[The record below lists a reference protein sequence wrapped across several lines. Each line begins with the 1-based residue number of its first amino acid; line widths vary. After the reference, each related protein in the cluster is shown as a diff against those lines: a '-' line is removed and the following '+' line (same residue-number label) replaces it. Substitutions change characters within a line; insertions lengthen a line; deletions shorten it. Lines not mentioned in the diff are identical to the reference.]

1 MAAEPSQR
9 PRGRA
14 QSKDPDRPAWAHSSW
29 VNIKAAWYA
38 TDLGFHGAALGS
50 SPYAV
55 NSDVPGACHPAYLAD
70 SFHRD
75 MNCFATARI
84 LNAATYAAQGAAMGC
99 MEATSI
105 QFSIQLTQLLL
116 DFGDLGFML
125 RHCGEITTER
135 CCCTVVPCLREIAT

>member
-1 MAAEPSQR
+1 MGQHQGAR
-9 PRGRA
+9 
-14 QSKDPDRPAWAHSSW
+14 
-29 VNIKAAWYA
+29 YA
-38 TDLGFHGAALGS
+38 TDLGFRGAVLGS

-70 SFHRD
+70 RSHRD

-84 LNAATYAAQGAAMGC
+84 LNAATYAAQGAVVGC
-99 MEATSI
+99 MERTSI

-116 DFGDLGFML
+116 DFGDLGLMF
-125 RHCGEITTER
+125 RHCGEITTAR